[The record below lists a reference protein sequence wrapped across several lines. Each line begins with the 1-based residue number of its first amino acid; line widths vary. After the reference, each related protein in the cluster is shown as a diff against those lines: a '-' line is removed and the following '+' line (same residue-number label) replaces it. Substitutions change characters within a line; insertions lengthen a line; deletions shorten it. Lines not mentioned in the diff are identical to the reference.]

1 MAKLTL
7 DTNPLFTTD
16 VEIRES
22 DYYSGLIYLDFTKTY
37 QNSKSNDSDF
47 LLTPTQLELMA
58 QFMLRQAN
66 EIRQAQIQR
75 NTKEY

>member
-22 DYYSGLIYLDFTKTY
+22 DHYSGLIYLDFTKTY

-66 EIRQAQIQR
+66 EIRQAQLHR
-75 NTKEY
+75 STKEY